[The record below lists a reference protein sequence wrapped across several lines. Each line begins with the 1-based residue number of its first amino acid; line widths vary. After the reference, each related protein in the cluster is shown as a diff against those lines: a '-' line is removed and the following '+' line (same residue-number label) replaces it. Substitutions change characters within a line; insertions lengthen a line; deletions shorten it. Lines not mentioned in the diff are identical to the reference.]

1 MMKKCLT
8 IILFL
13 ACATALGTSLGYSA
27 DIKENDQD
35 LLIMDLEKS
44 IAEQERLLSSL
55 RARYA
60 KLLSRKKQLLEWI
73 EQEKEK
79 LREKQARPDPEK
91 IIVKPQQER
100 ISAQPKAKSNDD
112 RERQLTIALEKKKKL
127 QDKEDKNYLNLLL
140 KKQKELSAAITK
152 LEMDIASEEKKLKIL
167 RESRKTPNK
176 L

>member
-1 MMKKCLT
+1 MKKIMIKKCLA

-13 ACATALGTSLGYSA
+13 ACAMTIGASRGYSA
-27 DIKENDQD
+27 DIGERDQD

-44 IAEQERLLSSL
+44 IAEQEKLLSSL

-73 EQEKEK
+73 EQEKQK
-79 LREKQARPDPEK
+79 LKEKQAKPVQEK
-91 IIVKPQQER
+91 II
-100 ISAQPKAKSNDD
+100 AQPQAKSNDD
-112 RERQLTIALEKKKKL
+112 RDRQLTIALEKKKKL

-152 LEMDIASEEKKLKIL
+152 LEMDIASEEKKLKTL
-167 RESRKTPNK
+167 KESRKTPNK